1 MPIASARLEKR
12 LPVNKPCAAKSSV
25 LLAKRSDKRLPERSL
40 RSGRLQRLNLTVLSA
55 CTVALLFICG
65 ISSAATNGSKTD
77 TAASHS
83 GVRLSRTD
91 EDEAFK
97 KLSALQQGVDA
108 VSARIIQ
115 TKRNPLLAG
124 QTHSAGEILL
134 KRPNLLRLT
143 FTVPEQITTIV
154 DGSYMWVYRPKKK
167 EAERYRLS
175 EDYGKAQAIKFLA
188 NIISFS
194 ASDIEKR
201 FSIAAYRETEGCLF
215 EMTPKSSV
223 MAKFLTRVTFLFKD
237 GRPVPEW
244 FEVVGRQGASTVTEF
259 KDVVINPSTDKNTFL
274 FLPANDVRI
283 TNLQDE

>member
-1 MPIASARLEKR
+1 MRR
-12 LPVNKPCAAKSSV
+12 TVNKPCAAKSSV
-25 LLAKRSDKRLPERSL
+25 LPSKRSGKRLPERSL
-40 RSGRLQRLNLTVLSA
+40 RSRRLQGFNLTVLSA
-55 CTVALLFICG
+55 CAAAFLFICG

-77 TAASHS
+77 TTVSHS
-83 GVRLSRTD
+83 GPRLSRAE

-97 KLSALQQGVDA
+97 KLNALQKGIEA

-124 QTHSAGEILL
+124 QTRSVGTILL

-143 FTVPEQITTIV
+143 LTEPEQITTVV
-154 DGSYMWVYRPKKK
+154 DGSYMWIYRPKKK

-188 NIISFS
+188 NILSFS
-194 ASDIEKR
+194 SEEIEKR
-201 FSIAAYRETEGCLF
+201 FSIAAYRETEGYLF

-223 MAKFLTRVTFLFKD
+223 MAKFLTRVTFVFKD
-237 GRPVPEW
+237 GAPVPEW
-244 FEVVGRQGASTVTEF
+244 FEVIGRQGAATVTEF
-259 KDVVINPSTDKNTFL
+259 KNVVINPSTDKSTFL
-274 FLPANDVRI
+274 FTPAKDVII